1 MAKIDLSNEELSDV
15 CNGLE
20 ALASINLRNA
30 KRRDLDVNVQ
40 TAYSNAAKRIQDLF
54 IKVRQAR

>member
-1 MAKIDLSNEELSDV
+1 MAKLDLSNEELSDV

-20 ALASINLRNA
+20 ALAGINLRNA
-30 KRRDLDVNVQ
+30 KRRDLDQAVL

-54 IKVRQAR
+54 VKVRSAR